1 MHYRSLDVFSSPSS
15 YHPRDPPKPK
25 RSASASDEI
34 ESKFREALNGSNLS
48 NFSVQELN
56 LFLSILDPM
65 MIEDINRTMETYNEK
80 KEPIIEVLFHADL
93 ISLKNHFK
101 ALRTKRQARINAQ
114 KYQNY

>member
-1 MHYRSLDVFSSPSS
+1 MFSSPSS
-15 YHPRDPPKPK
+15 YHPRDPQPKPK

-80 KEPIIEVLFHADL
+80 KEPIIEVHADL
-93 ISLKNHFK
+93 LTLIKIMHF
-101 ALRTKRQARINAQ
+101 
-114 KYQNY
+114 

>member
-1 MHYRSLDVFSSPSS
+1 MALTHLHFKTTILFSSPSS
-15 YHPRDPPKPK
+15 YHPRDAPKPK

-80 KEPIIEVLFHADL
+80 KEPIIEVKTIHADSIPL
-93 ISLKNHFK
+93 IFISRHLERSDKPV
-101 ALRTKRQARINAQ
+101 
-114 KYQNY
+114 